1 MPILVLVQGFS
12 LEAAT
17 AKTSFVSDVCS
28 RTMILYN
35 GTHAAN
41 QYIFAVFTCLI
52 FVEGFSIKSA
62 HVSCRTCVQLLQN
75 RYRQRFC
82 ILVQGLSIKAPM
94 SQIKIIFTVFKFL
107 ILVQKVLMT
116 GTPGYTT

>member
-1 MPILVLVQGFS
+1 MTILVLVQRFS

-41 QYIFAVFTCLI
+41 QHIFAVFTCLI
-52 FVEGFSIKSA
+52 LVQGFSIKSA
-62 HVSCRTCVQLLQN
+62 HVGHAYN
-75 RYRQRFC
+75 YYRIDTDNECAFSHKGS
-82 ILVQGLSIKAPM
+82 L
-94 SQIKIIFTVFKFL
+94 
-107 ILVQKVLMT
+107 
-116 GTPGYTT
+116 

>member
-1 MPILVLVQGFS
+1 MTILVLVQGFS

-52 FVEGFSIKSA
+52 FVQGFSIKSA
-62 HVSCRTCVQLLQN
+62 HVGHAYN
-75 RYRQRFC
+75 HY
-82 ILVQGLSIKAPM
+82 M
-94 SQIKIIFTVFKFL
+94 SQIKIVLGVSHFL
-107 ILVQKVLMT
+107 FPHKT
-116 GTPGYTT
+116 CS

>member
-1 MPILVLVQGFS
+1 MTILVLLPGFS

-52 FVEGFSIKSA
+52 LVKGFSIQSA
-62 HVSCRTCVQLLQN
+62 HVGHAYN
-75 RYRQRFC
+75 YYRIDTDNECAFSHQDS
-82 ILVQGLSIKAPM
+82 L
-94 SQIKIIFTVFKFL
+94 
-107 ILVQKVLMT
+107 
-116 GTPGYTT
+116 

>member
-1 MPILVLVQGFS
+1 MTILVLVQGFS

-41 QYIFAVFTCLI
+41 QYIFAVFTCLRL
-52 FVEGFSIKSA
+52 VKGFSIKSA
-62 HVSCRTCVQLLQN
+62 HVGHAYN
-75 RYRQRFC
+75 HYRIDTDNEC
-82 ILVQGLSIKAPM
+82 A
-94 SQIKIIFTVFKFL
+94 FL
-107 ILVQKVLMT
+107 HEDSL
-116 GTPGYTT
+116 

>member
-1 MPILVLVQGFS
+1 MTILVFVQGFS

-52 FVEGFSIKSA
+52 LVQGFSIKSA
-62 HVSCRTCVQLLQN
+62 HVGHASNYDRIDTDNQCAFSHEVSL
-75 RYRQRFC
+75 
-82 ILVQGLSIKAPM
+82 
-94 SQIKIIFTVFKFL
+94 
-107 ILVQKVLMT
+107 
-116 GTPGYTT
+116 

>member
-1 MPILVLVQGFS
+1 MTILVLVQGFS

-52 FVEGFSIKSA
+52 FVQGFSIRKC
-62 HVSCRTCVQLLQN
+62 SCRTCVQLLQN

-94 SQIKIIFTVFKFL
+94 SQIKIIFAVFKFL